1 MQPLRR
7 TAAVLVLALALAACT
22 GNPQAGPSQQL
33 LNTWGTTLASTMATV
48 GAINHAAAIACA
60 DGALKREQC
69 QKLDIAGEAAEAL
82 IHQAG
87 EALEAAHLGRPVDPT
102 LIMAELGMK
111 ALELINLSREESLV
125 W

>member
-7 TAAVLVLALALAACT
+7 TAALLVVVLALAACT

-33 LNTWGTTLASTMATV
+33 LATWGTTLAATMATV
-48 GAINHAAAIACA
+48 QTINHAAAIACSS
-60 DGALKREQC
+60 GELKREQC
-69 QKLDIAGEAAEAL
+69 QKIDLAGEAAEAL

-87 EALEAAHLGRPVDPT
+87 EALEAAHQGRPADPAM
-102 LIMAELGMK
+102 IFAELAGK
-111 ALELINLSREESLV
+111 ALELVNASREMGLV